1 MRVAMCFVMSMAAAS
16 AAEVPSLGLSAEPGD
31 IRFAFAEA
39 AVAEGGTGPAAS
51 IVCDRLAERLSLCFT
66 FDAGETRRYVT
77 EADLVAWGIEADE
90 VRRRAGAR
98 AKEALRSE
106 RPASTPIEGGLSYLL
121 SAEGDGLDAAALAWP
136 RRLEELAG
144 GPVLVAVPQRHTLLA
159 WRSDGGELDT
169 IMAVGV
175 RRMHDAAPH
184 PVSPLVYRHDGE
196 AWRVWGQ
203 ARPPSIGAT
212 PVP

>member
-1 MRVAMCFVMSMAAAS
+1 MRVLVLLLMAVAAPS
-16 AAEVPSLGLSAEPGD
+16 AAEVPPLGLSAEPGD
-31 IRFAFAEA
+31 VQFAFAEA
-39 AVAEGGTGPAAS
+39 AAAEGTTGPSAT

-66 FDAGETRRYVT
+66 YDVGETRRYVT
-77 EADLVAWGIEADE
+77 EAELATWGIGVEE

-98 AKEALRSE
+98 AGAALGPG
-106 RPASTPIEGGLSYLL
+106 RPASTPIEGGLAYLV
-121 SAEGDGLDAAALAWP
+121 SAEGDGLDAAGLASP
-136 RRLEELAG
+136 GRLAELAG
-144 GPVLVAVPQRHTLLA
+144 GPVLVAAPQRHTLLA

-184 PVSPLVYRHDGE
+184 PVSPLVYQHDGE
-196 AWRVWGQ
+196 VWRVWGE
-203 ARPPSIGAT
+203 ARPPRESSP